1 MVINLGLISNHISI
15 GDALGVLC
23 RIVLLYSLH
32 ANLFIIGSITNTY
45 IYYVIST
52 FVNYMSTQIKSMQI
66 CIPGFYFKIS
76 HFSIYNFAMQHIFC
90 QRILCLLLSE
100 REKKIKEK
108 EGDNTGVAKMKVKV
122 K

>member
-1 MVINLGLISNHISI
+1 
-15 GDALGVLC
+15 
-23 RIVLLYSLH
+23 
-32 ANLFIIGSITNTY
+32 
-45 IYYVIST
+45 
-52 FVNYMSTQIKSMQI
+52 MQI

-76 HFSIYNFAMQHIFC
+76 HLSIYNLAMQHIFS